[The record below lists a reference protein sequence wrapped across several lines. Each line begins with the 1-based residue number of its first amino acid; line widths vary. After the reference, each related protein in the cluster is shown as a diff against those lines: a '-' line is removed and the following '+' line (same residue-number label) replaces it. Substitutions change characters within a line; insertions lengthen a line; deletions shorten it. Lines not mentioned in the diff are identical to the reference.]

1 MADLSLL
8 FFLFSVR
15 TERKKRQLEEEEWW
29 KEGRGRRK
37 RNSFFAALLCRSSPL
52 FACPLTSSSIF
63 AASWYLIPS
72 FSIPSFM
79 EAVSQGKYN
88 LLLEQ
93 ACVANT
99 WFTACRK
106 DHKVP
111 CARTARTLCSLML
124 QMSSWHS
131 RLLLRF
137 AAHTGFVCSA
147 VATNF

>member
-8 FFLFSVR
+8 FFLFPVR
-15 TERKKRQLEEEEWW
+15 TEWKKRQLEEEEWW

-37 RNSFFAALLCRSSPL
+37 RSSLFAALLCRSSPL
-52 FACPLTSSSIF
+52 FACPPTSSSIF

-79 EAVSQGKYN
+79 EAASQGKYN
-88 LLLEQ
+88 LLLKQ
-93 ACVANT
+93 VCVAHT

-111 CARTARTLCSLML
+111 CARTLCSLML
-124 QMSSWHS
+124 QMSSWRS
-131 RLLLRF
+131 QLPLRF

-147 VATNF
+147 VASNF